1 MRKIAYLM
9 LFILCFFAGINGN
22 VISADADVTSV
33 DRSADRTWDF
43 SGDTLVIHP
52 GGRVGNTYTWQDYRE
67 RIRKVIV
74 EEGVTELPRQFVAYC
89 TKLEEV
95 ILPKSLTDI
104 GEFAFSHCFSLK
116 KVSFP
121 EDSELKTIKEGAFKE
136 CESLEAIDIPDS
148 VELIG
153 ADAFLDCTGMR
164 DLGLPNSA
172 NVYYTAGV
180 FEGCGFE
187 EVTIP
192 EKMTFI
198 PSFLFYDCPNLKKV
212 NGLDHVTGL
221 GNHAFCNCD
230 SLETFEFP
238 PSITLVGSDVFED
251 CGGLKKVIFNNNDL
265 GNCVG
270 LFSRCKSL
278 EEVQLKRGLK
288 LLPHYAFSD
297 CYSLKEIFVP
307 DTVTSIWGDKC
318 FRDCVNLEKIY
329 IPPSVTAIS
338 PSAFQ
343 YCSKVVI
350 YCVENSYAHKYA
362 KKNNFPYEIMGV
374 YTDSIAVTEC
384 FPDVYEGEWYVSYVQ
399 YVYENQLMKG
409 SNGKF
414 LPNDAMTRSMV
425 VQTLYNLEG
434 QPEIVYE
441 GAASVLKDVDLSQ
454 WDGPAICWAYREGI
468 TTGNLNTMTFD
479 GNQPV
484 TREQLA
490 AFLYRYAKLKG
501 YDISQ
506 SDELSNL
513 ENADQV
519 SPYAVGAVRWAVGS
533 GMISGKSIY
542 KDGEIVAK
550 DLDPQGTATR
560 AQMAAVLMRFR
571 DTYLPMETFEWNG
584 HSYAIFDNC
593 QSFETAKAYCEARGG
608 HLATITSEEENKAL
622 YDFMKESGYTS
633 VYFGFSDKEEEGSW
647 KWVTGEETEYVN
659 WNPAEPT
666 GGENENYAMFFYLYE
681 DGTWNDGAF
690 KENAHDGGNAYLCEW
705 ES

>member
-1 MRKIAYLM
+1 MKKIAYLM
-9 LFILCFFAGINGN
+9 LFILCLFAGIHGN
-22 VISADADVTSV
+22 VISADADVTPV

-52 GGRVGNTYTWQDYRE
+52 GGRVGNTYTWQNYRE

-74 EEGVTELPRQFVAYC
+74 EEGVTELPRQFVYYC

-121 EDSELKTIKEGAFKE
+121 EDSELKTIKEGAFE
-136 CESLEAIDIPDS
+136 DCESLEAIDIPDS

-172 NVYYTAGV
+172 NVNYSATS
-180 FEGCGFE
+180 FRGCGFE

-192 EKMTFI
+192 EKMTMI
-198 PSFLFYDCPNLKKV
+198 PYFFFYDCYNLKKV
-212 NGLDHVTGL
+212 NGLDHVRFL
-221 GNHAFCNCD
+221 GNSAFLNCD

-238 PSITLVGSDVFED
+238 PSITAVENNLFVD
-251 CGGLKKVIFNNNDL
+251 CSNLKKVTFYNDL
-265 GNCVG
+265 GNFVNM
-270 LFSRCKSL
+270 FARCTSL
-278 EEVQLKRGLK
+278 EEVQFNKGIK
-288 LLPHYAFSD
+288 LLPHYAFRE
-297 CYSLKEIFVP
+297 CTSLKEMFVP
-307 DTVTSIWGDKC
+307 DTVTSIWGDYC
-318 FRDCVNLEKIY
+318 FEDCVNFEKIY

-338 PSAFQ
+338 PTAFDN
-343 YCSKVVI
+343 CGKLVI
-350 YCVENSYAHKYA
+350 YCLEKSYAHNYA
-362 KKNNFPYEIMGV
+362 KKNKIPYEIIGV
-374 YTDSIAVTEC
+374 YTDSIVVTEC
-384 FPDVYEGEWYVSYVQ
+384 FPDVYEGEWYVPYVQ

-434 QPEIVYE
+434 QPEIANE
-441 GAASVLKDVDLSQ
+441 GAASVLKDVELSQ
-454 WDGPAICWAYREGI
+454 WDGPAICWAYQNGI
-468 TTGNLNTMTFD
+468 TTGNTDTMTFN

-490 AFLYRYAKLKG
+490 AFLYRYAKFKG
-501 YDISQ
+501 YDRSRT
-506 SDELSNL
+506 DDLENL
-513 ENADQV
+513 KNADQV
-519 SPYAVGAVRWAVGS
+519 SEYAIEAMKWAVGS
-533 GMISGKSIY
+533 GLISGKMIY
-542 KDGEIVAK
+542 QNGVVVAM
-550 DLDPQGTATR
+550 DLDPRGTATR
-560 AQMAAVLMRFR
+560 AQMAAVLMRFK
-571 DTYLPMETFEWNG
+571 DFYLPMERFEWNG

-608 HLATITSEEENKAL
+608 HLATITSEAENKAL
-622 YDFMKESGYTS
+622 YDFIKENGYDS
-633 VYFGFSDKEEEGSW
+633 AYFGFSDKAEEGHW
-647 KWVTGEETEYVN
+647 QWVTGEEMAYTN
-659 WNPAEPT
+659 WNEQEP
-666 GGENENYAMFFYLYE
+666 GGDESENYAMFFYLYE

-690 KENAHDGGNAYLCEW
+690 KENVYDGGNAYICEW
-705 ES
+705 ESF